1 MMRLRH
7 IGRYLKQAVKIY
19 RLALK
24 NARIPLRAKLFLTLA
39 LGYLLLPFDLV
50 PDFLLGIGQVDDL
63 VIVLSLLMSAFRL
76 IPKDIFDQYRR
87 QATEIDVT
95 P

>member
-1 MMRLRH
+1 MMRLGY
-7 IGRYLKQAVKIY
+7 IGRYLKHALKIY
-19 RLALK
+19 RLALR
-24 NARIPLRAKLFLTLA
+24 NAQIPMRAKLFLTFA
-39 LGYLLLPFDLV
+39 LGYLFLPFDLI

-63 VIVLSLLMSAFRL
+63 IIVLSLLMSAFRL
-76 IPKDIFDQYRR
+76 IPKEFWDRYQR